1 VAGDAFPEQIAAF
14 CVSALAS
21 GTMFFR
27 WWRMDG
33 EGRRRV
39 WRLYGWFS
47 GLMLCGSMFGAVAW
61 GANMQNL
68 VLDFNTQNN
77 PSSILTRAQIFSSAA
92 QIRRW
97 IAVFSVMYAMEFF
110 CLSVAKLMV
119 LDRMTDVP
127 QADGL
132 SRRWVVGGRVVLA
145 AVVAGNVVGLGG
157 NVAAAVCY
165 ERTAEFYS
173 AASAAAAANNTADF
187 KNFFSLAVQ
196 QEQLASSTQAL
207 QSFCEVAVL
216 LVIIF
221 AFTAT
226 SLQYNPAVV
235 GVASARRASSAL
247 LDMTDDATVAA
258 VNKLRLQI
266 VGTSV
271 FVFVTFLLRAV
282 FSTWHAL
289 AFELQDGANR
299 VSCPSKSPCDA
310 SCYNVYKLM
319 QRWFIYT
326 PEFQLT
332 VVLISSP
339 LALLVAL
346 WGMTSERTLQLMQ
359 SNRRQ
364 TNTMR
369 DSMLRGKASG
379 AE

>member
-1 VAGDAFPEQIAAF
+1 
-14 CVSALAS
+14 
-21 GTMFFR
+21 MFFR

-33 EGRRRV
+33 QGRRRV

-68 VLDFNTQNN
+68 VLNFNTYNN
-77 PSSILTRAQIFSSAA
+77 PSAITPTHFFSSNA

-97 IAVFSVMYAMEFF
+97 IAVFSVTYAMEFL

-119 LDRMTDVP
+119 LDRISDVP
-127 QADGL
+127 QADGI

-157 NVAAAVCY
+157 NVAAAVY
-165 ERTAEFYS
+165 FERTAEFYS
-173 AASAAAAANNTADF
+173 AASSAYAANNTDF
-187 KNFFSLAVQ
+187 VYFQYQAVQ
-196 QEQLASSTQAL
+196 QEQLAASTRAV

-216 LVIIF
+216 LVIIVAF
-221 AFTAT
+221 AAT

-235 GVASARRASSAL
+235 GASSARRASSAL

-258 VNKLRLQI
+258 VSKLRLQI

-282 FSTWHAL
+282 FSTLYAL
-289 AFELQDGANR
+289 AFELQDGGDF
-299 VSCPSKSPCDA
+299 VSCPSKSKCDA
-310 SCYNVYKLM
+310 SCYNVYRLM

-359 SNRRQ
+359 SNRGQ
-364 TNTMR
+364 ANTQ
-369 DSMLRGKASG
+369 DIMLRGKASG

>member
-1 VAGDAFPEQIAAF
+1 
-14 CVSALAS
+14 
-21 GTMFFR
+21 MFLR

-61 GANMQNL
+61 GANMQVL
-68 VLDFNTQNN
+68 VLNFNTLNN
-77 PSSILTRAQIFSSAA
+77 PSSTLTRAQFFSSFP

-97 IAVFSVMYAMEFF
+97 IAVFSVTYAMEFL

-119 LDRMTDVP
+119 LDRMTDVR

-145 AVVAGNVVGLGG
+145 AVIAGNVLGLGG
-157 NVAAAVCY
+157 NVAAAVYY

-173 AASAAAAANNTADF
+173 AASAAFAANNTADGD
-187 KNFFSLAVQ
+187 NFRNLGVQ
-196 QEQLASSTQAL
+196 QEQLASLTRAV

-216 LVIIF
+216 LVIIIAF
-221 AFTAT
+221 AAT

-235 GVASARRASSAL
+235 GASSARRASSAL
-247 LDMTDDATVAA
+247 LDMTDDATVVA

-271 FVFVTFLLRAV
+271 FLFVTFLLRAV
-282 FSTWHAL
+282 LSTWYAL
-289 AFELQDGANR
+289 VFELQDGAKFA
-299 VSCPSKSPCDA
+299 SCPSGNPCDA
-310 SCYNVYKLM
+310 SCFNVYKLM
-319 QRWFIYT
+319 QGWFIYT

-359 SNRRQ
+359 SNRGQ
-364 TNTMR
+364 ANAMR
-369 DSMLRGKASG
+369 DSMLRWTEAG
-379 AE
+379 

>member
-1 VAGDAFPEQIAAF
+1 MAGDAFPEQIAAF

-61 GANMQNL
+61 GANMQSL
-68 VLDFNTQNN
+68 VLNFNTQNN
-77 PSSILTRAQIFSSAA
+77 PSSTLTKAQLFLSYA

-97 IAVFSVMYAMEFF
+97 IAAFSVMYALEFL
-110 CLSVAKLMV
+110 CLSLAKLMV
-119 LDRMTDVP
+119 LDRMRDFV
-127 QADGL
+127 AEGM
-132 SRRWVVGGRVVLA
+132 SRRWVVGGWVVLA

-157 NVAAAVCY
+157 NIAAAVY
-165 ERTAEFYS
+165 FERTAEFYS
-173 AASAAAAANNTADF
+173 AASAAAAANNTDHV
-187 KNFFSLAVQ
+187 NFQNLAVQ
-196 QEQLASSTQAL
+196 QEQLAASTRAM

-216 LVIIF
+216 LVIIV
-221 AFTAT
+221 AF
-226 SLQYNPAVV
+226 AVV
-235 GVASARRASSAL
+235 GAACVRRVSSAL
-247 LDMTDDATVAA
+247 VDMADAAA
-258 VNKLRLQI
+258 AAGRQLRLQI
-266 VGTSV
+266 VGTAV

-282 FSTWHAL
+282 FSTWYAL
-289 AFELQDGANR
+289 AFELQDGAKFA
-299 VSCPSKSPCDA
+299 SCPNQSKCDA

-319 QRWFIYT
+319 QVWFIHT
-326 PEFQLT
+326 PVFQLT

-346 WGMTSERTLQLMQ
+346 WGMTSERTLLLMQ
-359 SNRRQ
+359 SKRGQ

-369 DSMLRGKASG
+369 DSMLREKEAG
-379 AE
+379 